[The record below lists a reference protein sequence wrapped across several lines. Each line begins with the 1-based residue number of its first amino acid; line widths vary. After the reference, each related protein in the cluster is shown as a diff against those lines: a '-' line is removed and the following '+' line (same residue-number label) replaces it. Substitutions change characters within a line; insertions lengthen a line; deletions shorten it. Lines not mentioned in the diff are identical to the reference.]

1 MNNIWFSWSQV
12 FNDSLL
18 QLWFAF
24 VQFAPRLIVAVVF
37 FIIGWML
44 GSVISKAFVQVF
56 SALKVDKLF
65 ASIGTDNLFRRAG
78 MNLNSGYFLGEVAK
92 WFVII
97 VFLLPSLNLVGLD
110 YIASFLKDDVLGFLP
125 RVIVAAFIL
134 IIATVVAEAV
144 SKLVVASTKALS
156 VHSAN
161 MLGALA
167 KYAVWVFAFI
177 IAFGQLGIAE
187 TYMNT
192 LFAGIIG
199 MLALGGAL
207 AFGLGGKDAAAGF
220 LAKLAEESAH
230 HG

>member
-12 FNDSLL
+12 FNNSLL

-37 FIIGWML
+37 FIIGWIL
-44 GSVISKAFVQVF
+44 GSIIAKAFVQVF
-56 SALKVDKLF
+56 STLKVDKLF
-65 ASIGTDNLFRRAG
+65 ASIGTDDLFRRAG
-78 MNLNSGYFLGEVAK
+78 MNLNSGYFVGQIAK

-125 RVIVAAFIL
+125 KVIVAAFIL
-134 IIATVVAEAV
+134 IIATVVSEVV
-144 SKLVVASTKALS
+144 SKLVMASTKALS
-156 VHSAN
+156 LHSAN
-161 MLGALA
+161 MLGTLA
-167 KYAVWVFAFI
+167 KYSIWVFALI

-207 AFGLGGKDAAAGF
+207 AFGLGGKDAAARF
-220 LAKLAEESAH
+220 LAKIAEESAH
-230 HG
+230 R

>member
-24 VQFAPRLIVAVVF
+24 VQFAPRLIVAIVF

-161 MLGALA
+161 MLGAMA

-207 AFGLGGKDAAAGF
+207 AFGLGGKDAAARF

>member
-161 MLGALA
+161 MLGAMA

-207 AFGLGGKDAAAGF
+207 AFGLGGKDAAARF

>member
-18 QLWFAF
+18 QLWFGF
-24 VQFAPRLIVAVVF
+24 VQFAPKLIVAIVL

-56 SALKVDKLF
+56 AALKVDKLF
-65 ASIGTDNLFRRAG
+65 ATIGADDLFKKAG
-78 MNLNSGYFLGEVAK
+78 MNLNTGYFVGQIAK
-92 WFVII
+92 WFVVI

-125 RVIVAAFIL
+125 KVIIAAFIL
-134 IIATVVAEAV
+134 IIATIVSEAT
-144 SKLVVASTKALS
+144 SKLVIASTKAMSL
-156 VHSAN
+156 HSAN
-161 MLGALA
+161 MLGTIA
-167 KYAVWVFAFI
+167 KYTVWIFALI
-177 IAFGQLGIAE
+177 IACGQLGIAE

-207 AFGLGGKDAAAGF
+207 AFGLGGREAAANF
-220 LAKLAEESAH
+220 LAKLSEEASQE
-230 HG
+230 

>member
-1 MNNIWFSWSQV
+1 MNNIWFSWSEV
-12 FNDSLL
+12 FNNSLL
-18 QLWFAF
+18 QLWFGF
-24 VQFAPRLIVAVVF
+24 VQFVPRLVVAIVF
-37 FIIGWML
+37 FIVGWML
-44 GSVISKAFVQVF
+44 GAVIARAFVQVF

-65 ASIGTDNLFRRAG
+65 ASIGMDNLFRRAG

-110 YIASFLKDDVLGFLP
+110 YIAAFLKDDVLGFLP

-144 SKLVVASTKALS
+144 SKLVVASTKVLS
-156 VHSAN
+156 LHSAN
-161 MLGALA
+161 MLGAMA

-207 AFGLGGKDAAAGF
+207 AFGLGGKDAAARF